1 LNDISEA
8 THPGRAARLAAPRQ
22 SPVVTAYSVA
32 NALGVRAADVAEAL
46 AAGRSGLAPCRLD
59 VPFETAAGHF
69 PDVLE
74 PLPPSLAP
82 FDTRLVRM
90 AVAALDGVAG
100 AVERASRRFGA
111 DRVAIVLGTSTG
123 GILETEDALRA
134 HAGTG
139 ALPAGFSLERQHA
152 FDGLLAAVRRRTG
165 VGGPGW
171 VVSTACSSSGKVLGS
186 ARRLLAS
193 GRADA
198 VLTGGVDTL
207 CQTTLRGFRTLEA
220 LSSRPCRPFSA
231 ERDGISLGEGG
242 AFLLVERDGDGP
254 ARLLGVGETSDAHH
268 MSHPHPEGL
277 GARLAMEEALRQGGV
292 AGQAVDHVNAH
303 GTGTPANDVVE
314 ARAIA
319 AAVGPGALVASTK
332 GYTGHLLGA
341 AGATEAVLS
350 ILAMERGLVPASL
363 GAAPLDAGVNVA
375 VSLAPLR
382 RACRIVLS
390 NSFAFGGSNVA
401 VLLGSAA

>member
-1 LNDISEA
+1 MS
-8 THPGRAARLAAPRQ
+8 
-22 SPVVTAYSVA
+22 AYSVA
-32 NALGVRAADVAEAL
+32 NALGARSAEVADAL
-46 AAGRSGLAPCRLD
+46 AGGASGLRPCRLD

-74 PLPPSLAP
+74 PVPPSLAP
-82 FDTRLVRM
+82 FDTRLVRI
-90 AVAALDGVAG
+90 ALAAFEGVAS
-100 AVERASRRFGA
+100 AVERAVRRWGG

-123 GILETEDALRA
+123 GILETEGALDA
-134 HAGTG
+134 HAAAG
-139 ALPAGFSLERQHA
+139 ALPAGFSLERKHA
-152 FDGLLAAVRRRTG
+152 FHGLLEAVRRRAG
-165 VGGPGW
+165 ARGPGY

-198 VLTGGVDTL
+198 VVTGGVDTL
-207 CQTTLRGFRTLEA
+207 CQTTLRGFRSLEA

-242 AFLLVERDGDGP
+242 AFLLLEREGEGP

-277 GARLAMEEALRQGGV
+277 GARLAMAEALRQ
-292 AGQAVDHVNAH
+292 AGLPPERVDHVNAH
-303 GTGTPANDVVE
+303 GTGTQANDVIE
-314 ARAIA
+314 AQAIA
-319 AAVGPGALVASTK
+319 AVLGRGALVASTK

-341 AGATEAVLS
+341 AAATEAVFA
-350 ILAMERGLVPASL
+350 IMAIERGLVPASL
-363 GAAPLDAGVNVA
+363 GAAPLDAGVEVE
-375 VSLAPLR
+375 VSLTPRR
-382 RACRIVLS
+382 RACRVVLS

-401 VLLGSAA
+401 VVLGSPS